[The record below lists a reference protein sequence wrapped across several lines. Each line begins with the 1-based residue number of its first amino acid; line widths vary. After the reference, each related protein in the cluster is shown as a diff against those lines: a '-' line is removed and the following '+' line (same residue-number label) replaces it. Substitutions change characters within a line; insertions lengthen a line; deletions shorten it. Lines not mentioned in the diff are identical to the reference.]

1 MCSTS
6 PQHPVTPYPRPTV
19 RPTVRPSHRPS
30 VPPSVRP
37 TVRPTVRLSHCPSH
51 RPSHRPSVYAH
62 PYSAYKRKSF
72 TTHFILI
79 LKLEEAT
86 PNSDH

>member
-37 TVRPTVRLSHCPSH
+37 TVCPTVRL
-51 RPSHRPSVYAH
+51 YAH

>member
-6 PQHPVTPYPRPTV
+6 PQHPVTPYA

-37 TVRPTVRLSHCPSH
+37 TVCPTVRL
-51 RPSHRPSVYAH
+51 YAH
-62 PYSAYKRKSF
+62 PYSAYKRKLF